1 MDRYEALKLAV
12 REHCTDTDKCG
23 TLYVLHPI
31 GVAMAP
37 NGVPADD

>member
-1 MDRYEALKLAV
+1 MPEKTVVMRLPEDV
-12 REHCTDTDKCG
+12 VMGDTVEIIHS
-23 TLYVLHPI
+23 LRPI